1 LRINSYLRLAKNTPD
16 QFLECK
22 IERGRL
28 DEVWDS
34 GVRESVRQ
42 GVRDDEVTGGVT
54 LRQGRSYRTQ
64 EGGRGLG
71 WELGKKID

>member
-1 LRINSYLRLAKNTPD
+1 
-16 QFLECK
+16 
-22 IERGRL
+22 L

-34 GVRESVRQ
+34 RVRESVRQ

-54 LRQGRSYRTQ
+54 LRQGRSHRTQ
-64 EGGRGLG
+64 EGGRGLR

>member
-1 LRINSYLRLAKNTPD
+1 MGINSYLRLAKNTPN
-16 QFLECK
+16 QFLECET
-22 IERGRL
+22 ERGRL

-34 GVRESVRQ
+34 GVGESVRQ

-54 LRQGRSYRTQ
+54 LRQGRSHRNQ
-64 EGGRGLG
+64 KGGRGLG